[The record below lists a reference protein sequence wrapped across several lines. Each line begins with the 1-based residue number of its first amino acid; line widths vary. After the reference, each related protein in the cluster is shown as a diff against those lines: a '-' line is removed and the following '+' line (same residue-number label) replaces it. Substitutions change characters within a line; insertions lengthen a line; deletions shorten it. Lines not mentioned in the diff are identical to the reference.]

1 MGIAAHRLTTRLML
15 SHFSVPFDKNYHKGS
30 FKKYVT
36 LGGGGGFDEVSHI
49 LFIIFK
55 ILFLMFLEEKL
66 VVTKQDT
73 ASKDT
78 FFLIKVEKSS
88 VTVIKLVNIA

>member
-1 MGIAAHRLTTRLML
+1 MRTL
-15 SHFSVPFDKNYHKGS
+15 PKGS

-36 LGGGGGFDEVSHI
+36 PEGGGVDEVSHT

-66 VVTKQDT
+66 DVTKQDT

-78 FFLIKVEKSS
+78 FFMINLIFQS
-88 VTVIKLVNIA
+88 NIGLIISH